1 LKLGLSLSLCIK
13 DIIEGR
19 EVLEPDTVLVTG
31 TKARTESEWNYLLQQ
46 YSILYWKADAE
57 KAIEIVNKLKAEGRI
72 VQQRLEERRW
82 VSI

>member
-1 LKLGLSLSLCIK
+1 MKLGLSLSLCIK

>member
-1 LKLGLSLSLCIK
+1 
-13 DIIEGR
+13 
-19 EVLEPDTVLVTG
+19 LEPDTVLVTG